1 MLQTAALV
9 IFLLALLTT
18 GVLGTETRLLFFW
31 PGAILLGVAGLLATQ
46 RWRLRILFPP
56 SDVCLA
62 ATLAFAAYMTGRAAL
77 SPVSAYAREDVVIL
91 LGCLVAYVLTVTAA
105 SHPRWRSAWLT
116 VLLVLVVAN
125 LAVGSVHLSGNWG
138 FHVVP
143 NFLRPAQAGRIGGFF
158 ANANHLAAFLS
169 VSLFLSA
176 GWLCFGRG
184 GAVLKLWLAF
194 CCVAM
199 AVGMSLTVSRGALIG
214 LGAGSVVFAGLAL
227 WIIWQTQRHL
237 FWSLLGGG
245 LFLSLLGGA
254 VLWKVNEEYLR
265 GRTERLTMTNDIR
278 LGIWESALRQH
289 AESPL
294 TGAGARMFYDGGTRL
309 RSDKL
314 PSWAPEPLFVH
325 NEPLQ
330 LLADYGWAGAG
341 LLGIL
346 VLVHGMNG
354 WRYLRWFV
362 RERFLNSGRV
372 LSMNL
377 ALCLGALAALV
388 ATLVH
393 SLFEFHY
400 HVPATALTGALLL
413 GVLANPGFE
422 QMERP
427 LRRIPG
433 VRVLTK
439 VMLGLASLALLA
451 GAWYIGRGDMA
462 LAQAQLAE
470 ARKDAPARRAHL
482 DEAARLDPTNGEVFY
497 QRGLAVLD
505 TLTEKDRS
513 PDSPVLKQAIND
525 LQRAIQLNPYNH
537 LYDLALADAYDAV
550 SRPDEA
556 LAAIQQAIRLAPY
569 HEEPRVALGIH
580 WHRLAEWE
588 KAEAAYLWAREA
600 RAMNNPESSNWLSSY
615 RIMLQHAALVRA
627 QAAARPQSSR

>member
-9 IFLLALLTT
+9 LFLLALLVT

-31 PGAILLGVAGLLATQ
+31 PGAILLGIAGLFATL

-62 ATLAFAAYMTGRAAL
+62 TTLAFAAYMIGRAVC
-77 SPVSAYAREDVVIL
+77 SPVSAYAREDAIIL
-91 LGCLVAYVLTVTAA
+91 LGCLVTYILTVTAA
-105 SHPRWRSAWLT
+105 SHPRWRMAWLA
-116 VLLVLVVAN
+116 VLLLLVMGN
-125 LAVGSVHLSGNWG
+125 LAVGSIHLSGNWG

-143 NFLRPAQAGRIGGFF
+143 HFLRPAEPGRIGGFF

-169 VSLFLSA
+169 VALFLSA

-184 GAVLKLWLAF
+184 GSVLKLWLAF

-199 AVGMSLTVSRGALIG
+199 AVGMSLTVSRGALFG
-214 LGAGSVVFAGLAL
+214 LVAGSFVFAMLAL
-227 WIIWQTQRHL
+227 WMIWQTQRHM

-245 LFLSLLGGA
+245 IVMSLLCGA

-265 GRTERLTMTNDIR
+265 GRTERLAMTSDIR
-278 LGIWESALRQH
+278 LGIWESAIRQN
-289 AESPL
+289 AEHPL

-314 PSWAPEPLFVH
+314 PQWAPEPLFAH
-325 NEPLQ
+325 NEHFQ
-330 LLADYGWAGAG
+330 LLADYGWIGVG
-341 LLGIL
+341 MLLLL
-346 VLVHGMNG
+346 VLAHILNG
-354 WRYLRWFV
+354 CRYLRWFV

-377 ALCLGALAALV
+377 ALCLGALAAIA

-393 SLFEFHY
+393 ALFEFHY

-422 QMERP
+422 QMQRP
-427 LRRIPG
+427 LLRLPG

-439 VMLGLASLALLA
+439 ITLGIASIALLA
-451 GAWYIGRGDMA
+451 GAWCYGRGDMA
-462 LAQAQLAE
+462 LTQAQLAE
-470 ARKDAPARRAHL
+470 ARKDAPARKAHL
-482 DEAARLDPTNGEVFY
+482 DDAVRLDPTNGEVFY

-505 TLTEKDRS
+505 TLTDKDRA
-513 PDSPVLKQAIND
+513 PDSPALKQVIDDLEHAIS
-525 LQRAIQLNPYNH
+525 LNPYNH

-550 SRPDEA
+550 GRYDDA
-556 LAAIQQAIRLAPY
+556 LAAIHESIKLAPH

-580 WHRLAEWE
+580 WHRLGDWE
-588 KAEAAYLWAREA
+588 KAEAAYLWARDSW
-600 RAMNNPESSNWLSSY
+600 AMNQGDTANWLSSY
-615 RIMLQHAALVRA
+615 RLMLEHAALMRA
-627 QAAARPQSSR
+627 QPPAR

>member
-1 MLQTAALV
+1 MLQTVALV
-9 IFLLALLTT
+9 LFLLALLIT

-31 PGAILLGVAGLLATQ
+31 PGAILLGISGLFAAL

-62 ATLAFAAYMTGRAAL
+62 ATLAFSAYMIGRAAL
-77 SPVSAYAREDVVIL
+77 SPVSAYAREDAIIL
-91 LGCLVAYVLTVTAA
+91 LGCLVTYILTVTAA
-105 SHPRWRSAWLT
+105 SHPRWRVAWLV
-116 VLLVLVVAN
+116 VLLLLVIGN
-125 LAVGSVHLSGNWG
+125 LAVGSIHLSGNWG

-143 NFLRPAQAGRIGGFF
+143 HFLRPAEPGRIGGFF

-169 VSLFLSA
+169 VALFLSA

-184 GAVLKLWLAF
+184 GSVLKLWLAF

-199 AVGMSLTVSRGALIG
+199 AVGMSLTVSRGALFG
-214 LGAGSVVFAGLAL
+214 LVAGCFVFAFLSL
-227 WIIWQTQRHL
+227 WLIWQTQRHM

-245 LFLSLLGGA
+245 IVISLLGGA

-265 GRTERLTMTNDIR
+265 GRAERLTMTSDIR
-278 LGIWESALRQH
+278 LGIWESAIRQN
-289 AESPL
+289 AEHPFI
-294 TGAGARMFYDGGTRL
+294 GAGARMFYDGGTRL

-314 PSWAPEPLFVH
+314 PQWAPEPLFAH
-325 NEPLQ
+325 NEHFQ
-330 LLADYGWAGAG
+330 LLADYGWVGIG
-341 LLGIL
+341 MLLLLIL
-346 VLVHGMNG
+346 AHAMNG

-377 ALCLGALAALV
+377 ALCLGALAALA

-393 SLFEFHY
+393 ALFEFHY

-422 QMERP
+422 QMQRP
-427 LRRIPG
+427 LLRLPG

-439 VMLGLASLALLA
+439 ITLGFASLALLA
-451 GAWYIGRGDMA
+451 GAWCYGRGDMA

-470 ARKDAPARRAHL
+470 ARKDAPARKAHL
-482 DEAARLDPTNGEVFY
+482 DEAARLDPTNGEIFY

-505 TLTEKDRS
+505 TLTDKDRA
-513 PDSPVLKQAIND
+513 PDSPVLKQIIEDLEHAIS
-525 LQRAIQLNPYNH
+525 LNPHNH
-537 LYDLALADAYDAV
+537 LYHLALADAYDAIG
-550 SRPDEA
+550 RYKDA
-556 LAAIQQAIRLAPY
+556 LASIQRAIQLAPH

-580 WHRLAEWE
+580 WHRLGDWE
-588 KAEAAYLWAREA
+588 RAEAAYLWGRESW
-600 RAMNNPESSNWLSSY
+600 AMNQGDTANWLSSY
-615 RIMLQHAALVRA
+615 RLMLEHAALMRT
-627 QAAARPQSSR
+627 QPPAR